1 MKNIIKNLEFAES
14 LINNDDLLINPVLY
28 KFNRIY
34 PFSNENT
41 KACFAPFDL
50 KNKNVLT
57 VLSSSD
63 QVFEIFLKGSRKI
76 DAFDINPLTEEYYY
90 LKLAA
95 LLEKIPKK
103 EFLEFFCYEEFIG
116 KIKNNSDC
124 FNRKTFEKIEPNL
137 STNYTTFWKELYSKY
152 SPMEIRGPQR
162 IFNNDEK
169 NRHILEKTLSYLEPK
184 KYNYLQQ
191 HLNELSFSFI
201 QSDIR
206 ELSSKL
212 TDKYDFIYLSNIINY
227 TDVLFGNNS
236 LEKYKKIVLD
246 LSKHLNPNGKIIV
259 GYLYKLEK
267 KDKTFPEYRKYR
279 EEVFGEQEFSYY
291 YFPTI
296 HKSNFDILK
305 NEHDACLIYTKK

>member
-14 LINNDDLLINPVLY
+14 LINNDDLIINPVLY

-50 KNKNVLT
+50 INKKVLT

-63 QVFEIFLKGSRKI
+63 QVFEIFLKGTRKI
-76 DAFDINPLTEEYYY
+76 DTFDINPLTEEYYY

-95 LLEKIPKK
+95 VINRIPKK
-103 EFLEFFCYEEFIG
+103 EFLEFFCYEEFKS
-116 KIKNNSDC
+116 KIKNNPNC
-124 FNRKTFEKIEPNL
+124 FNRKTFEKIEPHL
-137 STNYTTFWKELYSKY
+137 STNYTMFWKELYSKY
-152 SPMEIRGPQR
+152 WPMEIRGPQR
-162 IFNNDEK
+162 MFNDDEK
-169 NRHILEKTLSYLEPK
+169 SVYILEKTLSYLDPK
-184 KYNYLQQ
+184 KYDYLQ
-191 HLNELSFSFI
+191 HHINELSFSFI

-206 ELSSKL
+206 ELPSKL

-227 TDVLFGNNS
+227 ADILFDNNP
-236 LEKYKKIVLD
+236 LEKYKKIVLE
-246 LSKHLNPNGKIIV
+246 LSKYLNPNGKIIV

-267 KDKTFPEYRKYR
+267 KDKTFPEYKKYR
-279 EEVFGEQEFSYY
+279 EEIFCEQEFSYY

-305 NEHDACLIYTKK
+305 KERDACLIYTKK